1 MVSDTTYYIRT
12 AQGSFFSCYVPPTS
26 RTARD
31 LRRQAT
37 RTDRLDGE
45 GGRRADGWMDEGPR
59 ARVRSVAASRPA
71 RPGSERLDRKL
82 VEDGAEG
89 EAVRIPVGGG
99 LEAASGR
106 SGRGVREVFFWGASC
121 LSLSRGG
128 RRDKAT
134 DLPAVGDDAA
144 DDEVGEPFVGR
155 EDAVDGLASEEAI
168 GAVAVEGE
176 VGRDR
181 RDVRLAQVRRPRRHE
196 QCDVADLEAAEAD
209 RRGRLVVRR
218 GEGGPGL
225 RGRRGRRGGRSRRWR
240 RPLRRGGRA

>member
-99 LEAASGR
+99 LEA
-106 SGRGVREVFFWGASC
+106 
-121 LSLSRGG
+121 
-128 RRDKAT
+128 
-134 DLPAVGDDAA
+134 AVGDDAA